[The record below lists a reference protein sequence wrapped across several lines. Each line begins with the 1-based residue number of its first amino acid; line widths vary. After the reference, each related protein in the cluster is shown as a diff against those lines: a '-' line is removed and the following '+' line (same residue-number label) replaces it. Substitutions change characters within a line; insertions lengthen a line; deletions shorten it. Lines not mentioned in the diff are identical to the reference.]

1 VFSELVVW
9 TSPAC
14 SVEMASCFCF
24 ATQPSRY
31 GSLVAFG
38 LSVEE

>member
-1 VFSELVVW
+1 MFSELVVW

-14 SVEMASCFCF
+14 SVEMASCFYF
-24 ATQPSRY
+24 ATQLSPY
-31 GSLVAFG
+31 GSVVAFG